1 MNIWWERP
9 CFDDF
14 KRELSNTGIGLGYWR
29 TSYLS
34 CFLVPFVDDL
44 RARYHA
50 YFDAHSQT
58 SNSRIVLLKKGLELI
73 AERLTALPMTFRQC
87 CVQLM
92 LFQHVF
98 LELTAALDW
107 CEKWQPIFNGLLPAP
122 STIAHVM
129 GCFTNDDAVVQ
140 VMFKAAI
147 PLIGPSNSIPLIV
160 TEEASPPF
168 NVFFT
173 SSATDERKHSTIQ
186 KYFGSFLHDQDVFD
200 DWKTHSNHPLNAHSH
215 RGHHQPYTKKPTA
228 TKTKVQ
234 QSQHSPFEEPVDP
247 CVPLTPAI
255 WTISVAQIDRNGND
269 PQRQSIGHIFPH
281 PTIFVGLQS
290 IEKKTNYL
298 CNWLLFHFALIAHVA
313 SGTYSVIN
321 ADMWLG
327 LIHGPSAKKQT
338 GNELIDD
345 DFDEILA
352 SIVSHNEAAVAR
364 AFSNSTAYSRAL
376 HTRWG
381 SASLRCQVHEL
392 ANSMNYILSNG
403 PVHITV
409 SSYDSDDDS
418 DYDDMPPL
426 TDTDDLTDS
435 GYGSD

>member
-9 CFDDF
+9 CLDDF
-14 KRELSNTGIGLGYWR
+14 KCELSNTGIGLGYWR

-73 AERLTALPMTFRQC
+73 AEQLTALPMTFRQC
-87 CVQLM
+87 CVQLT

-122 STIAHVM
+122 STIVHVM

-147 PLIGPSNSIPLIV
+147 PLIGPSNSILLIV

-173 SSATDERKHSTIQ
+173 SSATDECKHSTIQ

-200 DWKTHSNHPLNAHSH
+200 DWKTHSNHPLVLARSLTSTSAGSTSTSIDSTSSSLRPAPSHWSQNAHSH

-247 CVPLTPAI
+247 CVLLTPAI

-338 GNELIDD
+338 GKLLAARTLLKG
-345 DFDEILA
+345 ILEQA
-352 SIVSHNEAAVAR
+352 GI
-364 AFSNSTAYSRAL
+364 TL
-376 HTRWG
+376 
-381 SASLRCQVHEL
+381 
-392 ANSMNYILSNG
+392 NYILSNG
-403 PVHITV
+403 PVHITI